1 MDNMNINE
9 LFTTKLCSP
18 LLAFGI
24 VAVISGVS
32 LYNTRTK
39 LANLNSNKI
48 SNLSELHTYNEII
61 LLVVVGVVLFGMCQY
76 NQVYLAW
83 VFMFLPVL
91 YLVVKNLMIFLYVS
105 VAYQNS
111 PKPVVAN
118 TLQQNYGVPPALQQ
132 AMQQAVQQN
141 TVQQPVNKTVN
152 LSPPLSTSI
161 QGLAN
166 SNMNAP
172 LGQSDGGNFS
182 QF

>member
-1 MDNMNINE
+1 MNYLLQNYA
-9 LFTTKLCSP
+9 P

-48 SNLSELHTYNEII
+48 SNLSELHTYNELII
-61 LLVVVGVVLFGMCQY
+61 SSCRCSIVWYVSIQSSIFSMGIY
-76 NQVYLAW
+76 
-83 VFMFLPVL
+83 VFPVL
-91 YLVVKNLMIFLYVS
+91 YLLVKNLMVFLYVS

-141 TVQQPVNKTVN
+141 SVQQPVNKTVN

-182 QF
+182 QFFKKIFI